1 MAGIVQIDSI
11 VGNGLSV
18 IAQSVVGLASPE
30 VGLVAGFLLVSTQL
44 NRLVEAVD
52 CLLHLLVGKG
62 LRTQLEE
69 NVLLR
74 LQNLSARL
82 LDLLDRVEGGLI
94 VLGGHVGLHQVIV
107 HLVRI
112 GGVREVIQEV
122 LENRDRLTKAREVG
136 LMDQQGI
143 IVHRCLLHLL
153 IKRGR
158 SGRFKR
164 HAGIVLI
171 LQFQIALTQIHVS
184 VLCQG
189 IVRADCLAQL
199 IDRFGIL
206 ALVEVANTQQVE
218 VAT

>member
-52 CLLHLLVGKG
+52 RLLHLLVGKG

-74 LQNLSARL
+74 LQDLSARL

-112 GGVREVIQEV
+112 GGVREVVQEV
-122 LENRDRLTKAREVG
+122 LENRD
-136 LMDQQGI
+136 
-143 IVHRCLLHLL
+143 
-153 IKRGR
+153 
-158 SGRFKR
+158 
-164 HAGIVLI
+164 
-171 LQFQIALTQIHVS
+171 
-184 VLCQG
+184 
-189 IVRADCLAQL
+189 
-199 IDRFGIL
+199 
-206 ALVEVANTQQVE
+206 
-218 VAT
+218 